1 MTWVNYDYMRDQRE
15 DEDFIVDH
23 PERLMAVEI
32 FTDEMAQL
40 EAIAD
45 HRTSRQMRRIMEAQ
59 REHSN
64 TDTW

>member
-1 MTWVNYDYMRDQRE
+1 MFSNYDHARDRHE
-15 DEDFIVDH
+15 DDDFMVDH
-23 PERLMAVEI
+23 PEQLMAVEI
-32 FTDEMAQL
+32 FTDEIAQF